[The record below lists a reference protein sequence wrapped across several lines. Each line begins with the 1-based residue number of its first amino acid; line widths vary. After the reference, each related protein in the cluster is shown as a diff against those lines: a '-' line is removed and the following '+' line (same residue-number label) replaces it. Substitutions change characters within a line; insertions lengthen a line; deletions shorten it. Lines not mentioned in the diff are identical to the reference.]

1 MRFLSIPLSSLSVC
15 VLNPVHR
22 SGSETGFSRVF
33 FRRDLSG
40 NVAVCPVGAFVLG
53 CGGWR
58 LSYCFRFLKNSRN
71 ALTTATNGVATIPT
85 PSTISSKVKLSRSV
99 GMVIWA
105 GIIWGAGVGRGA
117 GGEVDELSVEGSG
130 EGSED
135 TARSVFGLDVG
146 DELPTVMF
154 LTVSALT
161 VKLYS

>member
-1 MRFLSIPLSSLSVC
+1 MS
-15 VLNPVHR
+15 
-22 SGSETGFSRVF
+22 F
-33 FRRDLSG
+33 FVTICLEMSQFVPWAHLFW
-40 NVAVCPVGAFVLG
+40 VAVATQ
-53 CGGWR
+53 
-58 LSYCFRFLKNSRN
+58 CFRFLMNIRN
-71 ALTTATNGVATIPT
+71 ALTTATNGVATIPA
-85 PSTISSKVKLSRSV
+85 PSTISSSVMLSESV